1 MKRRGLIPR
10 DNTSQARRGSE
21 ESNWE
26 RKLVQ
31 LVILRLEKFKLGLL
45 HKPRAKMA
53 PTWNVMCSASV
64 VQESETLSRSA
75 SSETQWSPSQ
85 SESSAS
91 ATWIPAAG
99 PDRPRGAKVWIDSCS
114 SYCEAKAEAVAVAAT
129 MANNDIMVRV
139 FFILSSITV
148 PEKV

>member
-1 MKRRGLIPR
+1 
-10 DNTSQARRGSE
+10 
-21 ESNWE
+21 
-26 RKLVQ
+26 
-31 LVILRLEKFKLGLL
+31 
-45 HKPRAKMA
+45 
-53 PTWNVMCSASV
+53 MCSASV

-91 ATWIPAAG
+91 ATWIPAAA

-114 SYCEAKAEAVAVAAT
+114 SYCEAKAEAVADAAT
-129 MANNDIMVRV
+129 MANNDIIVRV

-148 PEKV
+148 PERQEGVFVTLFTGNAGIKFPNGLIT

>member
-1 MKRRGLIPR
+1 
-10 DNTSQARRGSE
+10 
-21 ESNWE
+21 
-26 RKLVQ
+26 
-31 LVILRLEKFKLGLL
+31 
-45 HKPRAKMA
+45 
-53 PTWNVMCSASV
+53 MCSASV

-91 ATWIPAAG
+91 ATWIPAAA

-114 SYCEAKAEAVAVAAT
+114 SYCEAKAETVTAAAT
-129 MANNDIMVRV
+129 MANNDIIVRV

-148 PEKV
+148 PEKYRGVFVTLFTGNVGIKFPNGLIT